1 MKLTTKTQT
10 ELNIEEIE
18 KSAETF
24 ANAIN
29 SAIVTL
35 NLSYSKL
42 WDLPD
47 DQLESVL
54 NTLAQNDKL
63 QSLFEDHNFTANA
76 LNSIAEKVGNISE
89 IARNTLGRQLNID
102 DAGNITIASQV
113 EPQSE

>member
-10 ELNIEEIE
+10 ELAIEEIE

-29 SAIVTL
+29 SAIVAL
-35 NLSYSKL
+35 NLSYNKL

-54 NTLAQNDKL
+54 NTLSQNDKL
-63 QSLFEDHNFTANA
+63 QPLFEDHNFVANA
-76 LNSIAEKVGNISE
+76 LNSIAEKVGSVSNV
-89 IARNTLGRQLNID
+89 ALNTLGRQLNID
-102 DAGNITIASQV
+102 DAGNITIVSQI